1 MPIDP
6 ISNTNGIANIK
17 NNANIIPKVGVEG
30 PSIIPTI
37 DPPVVYAAPPP
48 VSRGLTLPVFTA
60 PDPSIKY
67 PVIDVPTQ
75 EEFDAAVKAE
85 KQKQEEEREEKS
97 RGLPDSKPIAPQV
110 QVPVVDKQDN
120 RNISDDT
127 PANNNLGVPVIEV
140 PIVGEVPV
148 PPKEQVILAGTTA
161 TASVAAALI
170 GKSLVEWMVNKMK
183 PIVQQIFVRGKK
195 LLSRDL
201 TPYETQIF
209 FAFEKSQSLKKVNK
223 LLKKEQKKD
232 KQRQY
237 KEFHNK

>member
-17 NNANIIPKVGVEG
+17 NNANIIPKVGVDG

-48 VSRGLTLPVFTA
+48 VSRGLTLPIFTA

-67 PVIDVPTQ
+67 PVINVPTQ

-85 KQKQEEEREEKS
+85 KEKQQQEQEEKS
-97 RGLPDSKPIAPQV
+97 RGLPDSKPIVPQV
-110 QVPVVDKQDN
+110 QVPVVEKQDN

-127 PANNNLGVPVIEV
+127 PATNNLGVPIIEV
-140 PIVGEVPV
+140 PIIGEVPV

-161 TASVAAALI
+161 TASVAAALV
-170 GKSLVEWMVNKMK
+170 GKSLVEWMVGKMK
-183 PIVQQIFVRGKK
+183 PIVQQLFTRAKK
-195 LLSRDL
+195 LLNRDL
-201 TPYETQIF
+201 TDYEIQLF
-209 FAFEKSQSLKKVNK
+209 FAFEKQQQMKKVTK
-223 LLKKEQKKD
+223 LLKKEQKKQ
-232 KQRQY
+232 KLEQY
-237 KEFHNK
+237 KKAHK

>member
-1 MPIDP
+1 MSEIPN
-6 ISNTNGIANIK
+6 ISANKIG
-17 NNANIIPKVGVEG
+17 KVSIEG

-75 EEFDAAVKAE
+75 EEFDAAVRAE
-85 KQKQEEEREEKS
+85 KQKQQEEQEEKS
-97 RGLPDSKPIAPQV
+97 RGLPDSKPVVPQV

-120 RNISDDT
+120 RNVSDDT

-161 TASVAAALI
+161 TASVAAALV
-170 GKSLVEWMVNKMK
+170 GKSLVEWMVKKMK
-183 PIVQQIFVRGKK
+183 PVVERIFAQIKKAMSKDLTDYELQLFFAYEHQKK
-195 LLSRDL
+195 L
-201 TPYETQIF
+201 
-209 FAFEKSQSLKKVNK
+209 NK
-223 LLKKEQKKD
+223 TLKKEFKKQKLEQHK
-232 KQRQY
+232 KY
-237 KEFHNK
+237 YGK